1 MKKQNGSVVDF
12 ACPPPPNT
20 LRKKSTASAQE
31 ISLTLG
37 AAFLGFGSGLGGA
50 GFCTKH
56 T

>member
-1 MKKQNGSVVDF
+1 MVSCGCFFSPYKHLEKEKHNF
-12 ACPPPPNT
+12 
-20 LRKKSTASAQE
+20 
-31 ISLTLG
+31 ISRDLGTLTLG

>member
-1 MKKQNGSVVDF
+1 MVCCGCFLFPYKKLEKENYNFKRS
-12 ACPPPPNT
+12 PT
-20 LRKKSTASAQE
+20 
-31 ISLTLG
+31 LTLG